1 LDLGEIKPRKT
12 VFVSTLHNGAILA
25 ADHRQIL
32 KLYRWAKS
40 CHMPSHF
47 IKKITKSYL
56 TRFHHRESLKF
67 YEDVCETTLYKQ
79 IFNED
84 FRADMES
91 IFGALFSLINEEVLT
106 SKALNAQSIVIYA
119 DSDPN
124 FIKVESRQ
132 MAKFL
137 GIEPIYLENMDHDHL
152 VFDVNKSADVILNF
166 LMA

>member
-1 LDLGEIKPRKT
+1 
-12 VFVSTLHNGAILA
+12 
-25 ADHRQIL
+25 
-32 KLYRWAKS
+32 
-40 CHMPSHF
+40 
-47 IKKITKSYL
+47 
-56 TRFHHRESLKF
+56 
-67 YEDVCETTLYKQ
+67 
-79 IFNED
+79 
-84 FRADMES
+84 MES